1 MKFLFIYPSSQKW
14 ELATG
19 KLIQIGGF
27 SPPLGILYLARMLED
42 NGHNAEVLDGSI
54 EELNKEKI
62 HKYVCSSDAVGL
74 TLYSEPREMIASISM
89 ARIIKEIDPN
99 IPLVIGGPH
108 CSISPEQTL
117 IDYNADICISGY
129 GEFVISSVANAIEGK
144 MKLSTIPGITYRNGS
159 KVEKGKPAEQIHDLD
174 KVPFPARHYV
184 NKYKYGYFLGQKIT
198 KGNFTSIISSRGCPN
213 RCRFCQLPYFI
224 PHYTTRSINNI
235 TDEIEEVVKN
245 GYKTIQFVDDNFL
258 ANKKKAE
265 KIMDYIIKKEMD
277 IKIWIG
283 SARVDSADKGLYQ
296 KMRDSGV
303 ESISFGI
310 ESGNQDVLDFYNKR
324 ITLDQIKKAVNL
336 SNEMGFLVTSNF
348 ILGAPIETKKHIENT
363 IKFAKSLPISIAL
376 FYNFGYLYGSS
387 LWREA
392 VENGK
397 IQPDEFY
404 VIADSN
410 RGLGMF
416 TEDEL
421 IEYTQTA
428 YKSFYYNPL
437 LWYREILN
445 AFSKKDFRV
454 LKLGLKIFL

>member
-1 MKFLFIYPSSQKW
+1 
-14 ELATG
+14 
-19 KLIQIGGF
+19 
-27 SPPLGILYLARMLED
+27 
-42 NGHNAEVLDGSI
+42 
-54 EELNKEKI
+54 
-62 HKYVCSSDAVGL
+62 
-74 TLYSEPREMIASISM
+74 
-89 ARIIKEIDPN
+89 
-99 IPLVIGGPH
+99 
-108 CSISPEQTL
+108 
-117 IDYNADICISGY
+117 
-129 GEFVISSVANAIEGK
+129 
-144 MKLSTIPGITYRNGS
+144 
-159 KVEKGKPAEQIHDLD
+159 
-174 KVPFPARHYV
+174 
-184 NKYKYGYFLGQKIT
+184 
-198 KGNFTSIISSRGCPN
+198 
-213 RCRFCQLPYFI
+213 
-224 PHYTTRSINNI
+224 
-235 TDEIEEVVKN
+235 
-245 GYKTIQFVDDNFL
+245 
-258 ANKKKAE
+258 
-265 KIMDYIIKKEMD
+265 
-277 IKIWIG
+277 
-283 SARVDSADKGLYQ
+283 
-296 KMRDSGV
+296 
-303 ESISFGI
+303 
-310 ESGNQDVLDFYNKR
+310 
-324 ITLDQIKKAVNL
+324 
-336 SNEMGFLVTSNF
+336 MGFLVTSNF